1 MARVVR
7 GACSLFRM
15 VASMYNP
22 RSVKAKGSLVLPPFM
37 RVSKKYLAP
46 SIYSYP
52 YWRLK
57 SNIRFY
63 KGVFCLFGHP
73 HPYHS
78 VLVNQ
83 IIYSC
88 GNFPGFRV
96 TASFIRLVSTPYS
109 SATSESRITGVFRKV
124 IILFSTCS
132 KLMVFIAHNF
142 NRPFHFHN
150 LRIFF
155 HKPMQSLLL
164 NQIGRGDIYSNTNG
178 NTFAFAWTALG

>member
-22 RSVKAKGSLVLPPFM
+22 RSVKAKGSLVLPPFIE
-37 RVSKKYLAP
+37 VANYDF
-46 SIYSYP
+46 
-52 YWRLK
+52 
-57 SNIRFY
+57 N
-63 KGVFCLFGHP
+63 
-73 HPYHS
+73 PYHS

>member
-22 RSVKAKGSLVLPPFM
+22 RSVKAKGSLVLPPFIE
-37 RVSKKYLAP
+37 VA
-46 SIYSYP
+46 
-52 YWRLK
+52 
-57 SNIRFY
+57 NCDFN
-63 KGVFCLFGHP
+63 
-73 HPYHS
+73 PYHS

-124 IILFSTCS
+124 IILFST
-132 KLMVFIAHNF
+132 F